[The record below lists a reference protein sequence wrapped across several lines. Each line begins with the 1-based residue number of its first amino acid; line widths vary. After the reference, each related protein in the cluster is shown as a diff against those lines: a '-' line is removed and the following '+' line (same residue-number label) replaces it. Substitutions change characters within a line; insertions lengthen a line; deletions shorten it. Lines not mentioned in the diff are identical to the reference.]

1 MKQKYKSYFSQQEC
15 DLDVQKIFP
24 HVSLLQETCP
34 WACMVKQLIN
44 KDTNSKHDKGQN
56 IKEIFLNKQR

>member
-1 MKQKYKSYFSQQEC
+1 MC

-34 WACMVKQLIN
+34 WVCMVKQPI
-44 KDTNSKHDKGQN
+44 KTDTNSKHHKGQN
-56 IKEIFLNKQR
+56 IEEIFQNKQR